1 MGWSVH
7 QMERLVRTLF
17 RLFGFRGNALRIW
30 RRLMAIRMK
39 RMVTDQRNT
48 KERK

>member
-1 MGWSVH
+1 MGWSIH
-7 QMERLVRTLF
+7 QIERLVRTLF
-17 RLFGFRGNALRIW
+17 HLFRFRGNALRIW
-30 RRLMAIRMK
+30 RLMVIRMK